1 MDLVLGKVV
10 DQSDCGASFGNAKI
24 TDLVFADDAVI
35 FTESLEVLVMALGA
49 LHEEAKPLGLGVS
62 RLKTKVQVFGGLLDE
77 TVQSVHACD
86 EDIEILE
93 APPPPPPPEVQPPPR
108 TRTKRKRKR
117 RKTRK
122 EGEDPPPRPE
132 QVMEVDAALP
142 PMAPKPATRASL
154 PAAHGQSPANAASR
168 PTQTLARTYTFQ
180 EVDLADFL
188 ITYDHLVC
196 QETAALEEISHEPAL
211 SLVRRLLRE
220 GKPLPRTLP
229 TARPLNRRNH
239 FYDHVGEKD
248 WVQFTDDQQTADQDT
263 IDDALLLLDEDRD
276 LTDEEMARLLGQ

>member
-1 MDLVLGKVV
+1 M
-10 DQSDCGASFGNAKI
+10 
-24 TDLVFADDAVI
+24 
-35 FTESLEVLVMALGA
+35 
-49 LHEEAKPLGLGVS
+49 
-62 RLKTKVQVFGGLLDE
+62 
-77 TVQSVHACD
+77 
-86 EDIEILE
+86 
-93 APPPPPPPEVQPPPR
+93 
-108 TRTKRKRKR
+108 TKRRKQR

-154 PAAHGQSPANAASR
+154 PAAHGQLPAR
-168 PTQTLARTYTFQ
+168 RCKQTTQTLARTYTFQ
-180 EVDLADFL
+180 EADLVDLL
-188 ITYDHLVC
+188 ITWC
-196 QETAALEEISHEPAL
+196 QETAALEEISHKPAL

-229 TARPLNRRNH
+229 TARPLNRRIH

-263 IDDALLLLDEDRD
+263 IDDALLLLDEDKD
-276 LTDEEMARLLGQ
+276 LTDEEMARLLSQ

>member
-1 MDLVLGKVV
+1 M
-10 DQSDCGASFGNAKI
+10 
-24 TDLVFADDAVI
+24 
-35 FTESLEVLVMALGA
+35 
-49 LHEEAKPLGLGVS
+49 
-62 RLKTKVQVFGGLLDE
+62 
-77 TVQSVHACD
+77 
-86 EDIEILE
+86 
-93 APPPPPPPEVQPPPR
+93 
-108 TRTKRKRKR
+108 
-117 RKTRK
+117 TRK

-154 PAAHGQSPANAASR
+154 PAAHGQSPARRCEQA
-168 PTQTLARTYTFQ
+168 TQILAWTYTFQ
-180 EVDLADFL
+180 EADLVDLL

-196 QETAALEEISHEPAL
+196 QETAALDEKISHEPAL

-229 TARPLNRRNH
+229 TARPLNRRIH
-239 FYDHVGEKD
+239 FYEHVGEKD